1 MASRVRAFV
10 RREWAL
16 YGALPRNA
24 RLMLCTSSMAVFA
37 IPVISIFVYALIMR
51 STRDVN
57 HVMAFQFAL
66 YAGIP
71 VAFLLNR
78 FLVGRLSFA
87 HLYAFGIVLCGA
99 VLSAMTCMDE
109 LTWTRII
116 GMGFLMGLATGFHWA
131 NRNYLSLVCT
141 QDAYRNYYFGV
152 ESFFYCV
159 SGVVVPSAVG
169 AFIAWWGGQGG
180 AHPPADVREAY
191 RCLLYTSDAADE

>member
-1 MASRVRAFV
+1 MVSRVRSFV

-71 VAFLLNR
+71 FAFLLNR

-99 VLSAMTCMDE
+99 VLAAMTCMDE
-109 LTWTRII
+109 LTWMRII
-116 GMGFLMGLATGFHWA
+116 GM
-131 NRNYLSLVCT
+131 
-141 QDAYRNYYFGV
+141 
-152 ESFFYCV
+152 
-159 SGVVVPSAVG
+159 
-169 AFIAWWGGQGG
+169 
-180 AHPPADVREAY
+180 
-191 RCLLYTSDAADE
+191 LLTMNWP